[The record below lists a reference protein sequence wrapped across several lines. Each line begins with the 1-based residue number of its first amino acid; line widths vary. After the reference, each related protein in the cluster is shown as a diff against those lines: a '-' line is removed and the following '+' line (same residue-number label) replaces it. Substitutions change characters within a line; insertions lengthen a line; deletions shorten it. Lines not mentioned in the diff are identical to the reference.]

1 MKFCD
6 FIPNFLVSCCIQQG
20 DGAKGVIEVE
30 NPNHVKNKLKKADDI
45 TADGEAGAA
54 PELSRRERS
63 VV

>member
-1 MKFCD
+1 M
-6 FIPNFLVSCCIQQG
+6 
-20 DGAKGVIEVE
+20 IEVE

>member
-1 MKFCD
+1 M
-6 FIPNFLVSCCIQQG
+6 
-20 DGAKGVIEVE
+20 IEVE

-63 VV
+63 VVWSFSFLISIVFRKII